1 MTTPLTLQDDLRDAY
16 LRYFDTAFWLRDEEL
31 LAERRRL
38 LEAPGTLL
46 SECLLE
52 PVLPYDA
59 DVPLM
64 DVTRAVGVSDETAEL
79 VGQALFGSFTTE
91 GQAVHLRAHQ
101 ADAVSHHF
109 LPAVEPGRNVVVTS
123 GTGSGKTESFLLP
136 VLLRLVEEART
147 WGLQKCADPVW
158 KSYNPQSWES
168 PRRREDR
175 PAAVRTVLLYP
186 TNALVED
193 QMTRL
198 RRAIR
203 LIGEA
208 QPDTPLWFG
217 RYTGVS
223 IGTTSRPKKNAN
235 IIGEVAADLRAM
247 AKDFQTL
254 VDAGTSGEDL
264 AEFPDPRSHEL
275 LVKWD
280 MVASP
285 PDILVTNYSM
295 LNAMLMRQHEEEMFD
310 QTRGWL
316 QASKDNVFT
325 LVVDELHLYRGTQ
338 GSEVAMVVRNLLS
351 RLGLAADS
359 PQLRC
364 IATSASLAGDDSGS
378 QYLEEFFGVAQSS
391 FFVTPG
397 SARDLGASVRLNR
410 SHVLSG
416 DIPEQPELSRV
427 VALAC
432 HYPPENRL
440 RATEAPQVARNL
452 FGEKDDDL
460 AGLGAVLEA
469 LGRANTD
476 ERGVPLRAHQFVRTV
491 RGMWACCNRDC
502 SGVEETKRSAGRGV
516 GRLFNIPASICASCG
531 SRVLELL
538 YCFECGDVSLG
549 GFVVDVPDSA
559 DGGGY
564 VLGSTPVEIP
574 ALEARPVFRRTI
586 GDYVWFW
593 PGEKPADSDGW
604 SKGIPKPTDHKAKAA
619 KVHFAFVPVQLDP
632 ALGLIQ
638 DMSDRI
644 DGWTLRATSLPEGSR
659 HSIPALPDRCP
670 RCDTAYWNDNR
681 TFFGSQVRSPIRA
694 HTSGT
699 AQSTQLYLSQLIRS
713 MGTDPR
719 DSKTIVFTDSR
730 DDAAR
735 TAAGVAKNHY
745 RDVVRQIVRQVLETE
760 TDVRDLVSREVKGE
774 ALTPAELEVV
784 FKFKSDHGKAYELM
798 QKAKWVSLDDEEIQQ
813 VEAAFD
819 AGGPSRVTWGEL
831 QGSVSD
837 RFVAKGMAP
846 GGPGPLSAKNTD
858 ASDWWTAF
866 EPPVPGIWAVMPQ
879 PMRGQEAAQHRDRL
893 LTVISEA
900 LFDRAGRDIESV
912 GLASVVPVRT
922 RTDTGPLKE
931 STADEVLAS
940 VTRILGLRR
949 RWSGGDYDESPK
961 APAPVRGYLKAVA
974 ERHGVSADEL
984 EGWVF
989 EELLRTGAMQGWL
1002 LNLRTHTSPF
1012 ALVLGG
1018 ESVWVCSNCAFRH
1031 LGPSA
1036 GVCVNRGCNKE
1047 SLEQRARSVDHKDY
1061 YGWLASQEPRRLA
1074 VAELTG
1080 QTKPLSEQRRRARVF
1095 KGVLLPKP
1103 AENILTTP
1111 LDILSVTT
1119 TMEVGVD
1126 IGSLRS
1132 TLMAN
1137 MPPQRFNYQQRV
1149 GRAGRGK
1156 QAFSYA
1162 VTVCRDRSH
1171 DDDYF
1176 ADPRRMTG
1184 DVPPQPFLD
1193 LRRRRI
1199 VQRVIAAEALR
1210 RAFAALP
1217 SGPNW
1222 SAGSIHGTF
1231 GLSADWSGRRDVI
1244 AAWLAAEDLS
1254 PLVRRFTAY
1263 SGLAEATLGDMAVWL
1278 RVGLIAQIDHE
1289 VAKDAGSTDEL
1300 SELLAA
1306 VGVLPMFGFPT
1317 RIRQLLGGQPRSV
1330 SDLEAKS
1337 VSDRSLD
1344 LAISMFAPGAEVVRD
1359 GFIHTVAGFAAYDV
1373 AGYGKPQGKDPLG
1386 PRIVVGQCDQCGAAE
1401 IDPQQP
1407 TCLVCGSG
1415 LREIPLHQPL
1425 GFRTTFSAREYDDES
1440 DAAPSAGSPTL
1451 SVSAPASSE
1460 CTVLATDV
1468 SVYEQARLLQVNDN
1482 RGALFPVAV
1491 QHDKSV
1497 IVTDKALFPDRGT
1510 WPPTSAV
1517 DDLVAIGAIRVTDVL
1532 TIQVRSD
1539 NVPGGFVVR
1548 HSTDCPAGKAAYWS
1562 LSEVLRRGA
1571 KRLLDIDPQELV
1583 AGLQPISDGSMA
1595 VFLADSADNGAGYS
1609 NEIGEETTFRRL
1621 LTEVRQSLVDQYSDK
1636 AHAHC
1641 STSCP
1646 DCLRSYDNRR
1656 LHGALDWRLAL
1667 DMLDLAAGRP
1677 LDQERW
1683 SAPGAILAEALS
1695 RTPQMSL
1702 VTGTTDNG
1710 VAYLADRAASKAV
1723 LLGHP
1728 LWRRDPNY
1736 AVEDQVLATDLL
1748 ENEEGYANVQFVDVF
1763 TATRRP
1769 LAVLKCLF

>member
-1 MTTPLTLQDDLRDAY
+1 LTLQDDLRAAY

-31 LAERRRL
+31 LEERRRL

-64 DVTRAVGVSDETAEL
+64 DVTRAVGVSDETADV
-79 VGQALFGSFTTE
+79 VGRALFGSFTKE
-91 GQAVHLRAHQ
+91 GQAVRLRTHQ

-109 LPAVEPGRNVVVTS
+109 LAADEPRRNVVVTS

-147 WGLQKCADPVW
+147 WGPQKHADPVW
-158 KSYNPQSWES
+158 ASYNPPSWES

-175 PAAVRTVLLYP
+175 PAAMRTLVLYP

-198 RRAIR
+198 RRAFR
-203 LIGEA
+203 LIGAA
-208 QPDTPLWFG
+208 QPETPLWFG

-223 IGTTSRPKKNAN
+223 IGTTRPPKKGAN
-235 IIGEVAADLRAM
+235 VIGNVAGELRAM
-247 AKDFQTL
+247 ARDFQTL
-254 VDAGTSGEDL
+254 VDAGTSRDDL

-280 MVASP
+280 MVTSP

-295 LNAMLMRQHEEEMFD
+295 LNAMLMRKHEEEMFE
-310 QTRGWL
+310 QTRHWL
-316 QASKDNVFT
+316 QASTNNVFT

-338 GSEVAMVVRNLLS
+338 GSEVAMVVRNMLS
-351 RLGLAADS
+351 RLDLDPDS

-378 QYLEEFFGVAQSS
+378 QYLEEFFGVGRSS

-397 SARDLGASVRLNR
+397 TPRHLGAPSRLDR
-410 SHVLSG
+410 TRVLTG
-416 DIPEQPELSRV
+416 DMPERAELSRA

-432 HYPPENRL
+432 HYPPEDRL

-452 FGEKDDDL
+452 FGEEDGDL
-460 AGLGAVLEA
+460 TALGAVLEK
-469 LGRANTD
+469 LGRESTD
-476 ERGVPLRAHQFVRTV
+476 QDGVPLRAHQFVRTV

-502 SGVEETKRSAGRGV
+502 SGVEANGRLVARGV
-516 GRLFNIPASICASCG
+516 GRLFNIPASICISCG

-549 GFVVDVPDSA
+549 GFVVDVPDA
-559 DGGGY
+559 KEGGGF

-574 ALEARPVFRRTI
+574 ALEARPVFRRTL

-593 PGEKPADSDGW
+593 PGKKPADTEKW
-604 SKGIPKPTDHKAKAA
+604 PKGTPKPADHHLKAA
-619 KVHFAFVPVQLDP
+619 IIDFAFVPVELDP

-638 DMSDRI
+638 DASDRV
-644 DGWTLRATSLPEGSR
+644 DGWTLRSSNLPEGSS
-659 HSIPALPDRCP
+659 HSIPALPEKCP
-670 RCDTAYWNDNR
+670 RCDTTYWNDTR
-681 TFFGSQVRSPIRA
+681 TFFSGEVRSPIRA

-699 AQSTQLYLSQLIRS
+699 AQSTQLYLSQLVRS
-713 MGTDPR
+713 MGTNPR

-745 RDVVRQIVRQVLETE
+745 RDVVRQIVRQVVETE
-760 TDVRDLVSREVKGE
+760 IDVRDLVTREVKGE
-774 ALTPAELEVV
+774 LLPPGEVAAVAE
-784 FKFKSDHGKAYELM
+784 FKSGHGVAYELM
-798 QKAKWVSLDDEEIQQ
+798 QKAKWVALDDEETQR
-813 VEAAFD
+813 VEAAFAAD
-819 AGGPSRVTWGEL
+819 GPSRVTWGEL
-831 QGSVSD
+831 QVSISD

-846 GGPGPLSAKNTD
+846 GGPGPSAAKNTD
-858 ASDWWTAF
+858 HSNWWTAF
-866 EPPVPGIWAVMPQ
+866 EPPEPGKWTPMPQ

-893 LTVISEA
+893 LSVVSEA
-900 LFDRAGRDIESV
+900 LFDRAGRDVESV

-922 RTDTGPLKE
+922 RTNAGPLKE
-931 STADEVLAS
+931 STADEVLAA

-949 RWSGGDYDESPK
+949 RWAGGDYDESPK
-961 APAPVRGYLKAVA
+961 APAPVRRYLKAVA
-974 ERHGVSADEL
+974 ERHGASSEEL
-984 EGWVF
+984 EGWVH
-989 EELLRTGAMQGWL
+989 EELLRTGAMLGWL
-1002 LNLRTHTSPF
+1002 LNLRNHTAPF
-1012 ALVLGG
+1012 ALVRGAD
-1018 ESVWVCSNCAFRH
+1018 SVWVCSNCSFRH

-1036 GVCVNRGCNKE
+1036 GVCVNRGCNKA
-1047 SLEQRARSVDHKDY
+1047 SLEQRDRSVDHTDY

-1095 KGVLLPKP
+1095 KGVLLPEP
-1103 AENILTTP
+1103 AENSLTTP

-1149 GRAGRGK
+1149 GRAGRTN
-1156 QAFSYA
+1156 QSFSYA
-1162 VTVCRDRSH
+1162 VTVCRDRTH

-1210 RAFAALP
+1210 RAFSTSP
-1217 SGPNW
+1217 SAPVW

-1231 GLSADWSGRRDVI
+1231 GLSADWPGRREAVT
-1244 AAWLAAEDLS
+1244 AWLATENLS
-1254 PLVRRFTAY
+1254 SLVHRFTAY
-1263 SGLAEATLGDMAVWL
+1263 TGLADRARDELTTWL
-1278 RVGLIAQIDHE
+1278 RTGLADQIDHE
-1289 VAKDAGSTDEL
+1289 VTRDAGSTEEL

-1317 RIRQLLGGQPRSV
+1317 RVRQLLGGRPTSAT
-1330 SDLEAKS
+1330 DLDFKS

-1344 LAISMFAPGAEVVRD
+1344 MAISMFAPGAQVVRD
-1359 GFIHTVAGFAAYDV
+1359 GLVHTVAGFAAYDFR
-1373 AGYGKPQGKDPLG
+1373 GFGKPKGKDPLG
-1386 PRIVVGQCDQCGAAE
+1386 PKIVVGQCDQCGAAE
-1401 IDPQQP
+1401 IEPQQP
-1407 TCLVCGSG
+1407 TCQVCGSG

-1425 GFRTTFSAREYDDES
+1425 GFRTTYSTREYDDEN

-1460 CTVLATDV
+1460 HRVLATEV

-1482 RGALFPVAV
+1482 RGALFPIAI

-1497 IVTDKALFPDRGT
+1497 IVTDKALFPDKGN
-1510 WPPTSAV
+1510 WPPTSAA
-1517 DDLVAIGAIRVTDVL
+1517 DGLVAIGAIRVTDVL
-1532 TIQVRSD
+1532 TIQLRSD
-1539 NVPGGFVVR
+1539 HIPGGFVVR
-1548 HSTDCPAGKAAYWS
+1548 HSNDCPAGKAAYWS

-1583 AGLQPISDGSMA
+1583 AGLQPSSDGSMA
-1595 VFLADSADNGAGYS
+1595 VFIADSLDNGAGYS
-1609 NEIGEETTFRRL
+1609 NEIGEEATFSRL
-1621 LTEVRQSLVDQYSDK
+1621 LTEVRQNLIDQYSDK

-1683 SAPGAILAEALS
+1683 SVPGAILAEALS

-1702 VTGTTDNG
+1702 VNGTTDNG
-1710 VAYLADRAASKAV
+1710 VAYLADRAAGKVV

-1748 ENEEGYANVQFVDVF
+1748 ENEEGYADVQFVDVF